1 MALPEPLSDASII
14 FVIRAL
20 RRAIRRASPLLLSGI
35 LLCCLVIEA
44 QAQTPTPV
52 RRPGTSNR
60 SDVRTPPPILRTDT
74 IQTAPTRR
82 AGTTPDTTGLVRQ
95 TGTDSL
101 QLAAGNKR
109 KGSVETTVKYAA
121 KDSIRFNVQ
130 EKRAVL
136 YDKANVDYGEIS
148 LKAAVITVD
157 YSKNLLTAEG
167 APDSLGKIQDKP
179 IFKNGAENYQAG
191 RINYN
196 FKTKK
201 GKIAE
206 AVTQQGEGYVHA
218 DVIKKNQFNE
228 IYGRNGRYT
237 TCNLEHP
244 HFFINATKMKM
255 IPGQKVITGPFNLV
269 IGDIP
274 TPLGLPFGYFPSPSK
289 KRASG
294 LIIPTFGTST
304 DRGFFL
310 RNGGYYWAASDN
322 IGLRLTGDIYSGA
335 NQQFGG
341 WRGTAEMQY
350 IKRYRYNGLLSFE
363 YSSRPAGLIQTRDGA
378 TTSPITQQQFKPQT
392 FWLNWTHSPT
402 PRPGGG
408 RFSASVRAGSSAYN
422 QQNTFDAARYLTP
435 AFNSTISYSKQ
446 LRNAPVNYSLNLSQS
461 QNTQT
466 GTMDFTLPDIT
477 VGVARQYPYQWLG
490 LAPTGKF
497 YEQFAF
503 SYTLTSQN
511 RITNTQP
518 ARTFT
523 DGIPLLGGSTT
534 SSIIPIKLSNIDQML
549 RNSQTS
555 VLHSFQISL
564 GSYNFLKVINLA
576 PTFTYNESW
585 YLKKLNYTYDTVAQA
600 VRIDTLREFS
610 RVSDYS
616 SGFSVN
622 LGTNV
627 YGLYPINSKK
637 IQAIRHKVTPNISLN
652 FVPGSGEPTNTAQQ
666 IAGLPYY
673 GTIPTNVALPV
684 GIDRDP
690 NNRARILDRR
700 YYSYYQGFTGAPSI
714 AVREP
719 AASIGFS
726 LQNAVE
732 AKVRDNNDTTGTTP
746 FKKVSL
752 IDGLD
757 LNFSY
762 NFTADAFKLSPLT
775 TSFRTQVARKL
786 NVLLSATFEPYQR
799 DTANVLIDKYL
810 FAQSNGR
817 RLARLGNAALQMNYQ
832 FNPTQKPGRKSNIN
846 RDVAPANDPAL
857 GGPIPINP
865 YEDYVDFELP
875 WELSSG
881 FTAQY
886 TDPGPRPTR
895 GTYVRPRSL
904 TAASLNLSGS
914 VKLTSNTRVGYTT
927 NYDFINGTSAFTSLD
942 IFRDLHCWQITGTWR
957 PFKGYAQGY
966 FVTIAAK
973 SSLLQDLKLN
983 RNRTFLN
990 R

>member
-1 MALPEPLSDASII
+1 VALPEPLSDASII
-14 FVIRAL
+14 FFISIL
-20 RRAIRRASPLLLSGI
+20 RRIIRRGYCPLPLGITLS
-35 LLCCLVIEA
+35 CLAFSA
-44 QAQTPTPV
+44 QAQVPTPV
-52 RRPGTSNR
+52 QRPGTSNR
-60 SDVRTPPPILRTDT
+60 SDVRTPPPILRPDT
-74 IQTAPTRR
+74 IRATRR
-82 AGTTPDTTGLVRQ
+82 ASATDTAGLVRRA
-95 TGTDSL
+95 GTDSL
-101 QLAAGNKR
+101 QLAAGAKR

-136 YDKANVDYGEIS
+136 YDKANVDYGDIS

-167 APDSLGKIQDKP
+167 APDSTGRVRDKP

-218 DVIKKNQFNE
+218 EVIKKNQYNE

-244 HFFINATKMKM
+244 HFYINASKMKM

-269 IGDIP
+269 IGDVP

-289 KRASG
+289 SRASG

-350 IKRYRYNGLLSFE
+350 IKRYRYSGLLSFE
-363 YSSRPAGLIQTRDGA
+363 YSSRPASLILTPDGA
-378 TTSPITQQQFKPQT
+378 TTSPVTQQQFKPQT
-392 FWLNWTHSPT
+392 FWLNWSHSPT

-408 RFSASVRAGSSAYN
+408 RFSASVRAGSTAYN
-422 QQNTFDAARYLTP
+422 QQNSFNATNYLTP

-446 LRNAPVNYSLNLSQS
+446 LRNAPVNYAINLSQS

-511 RITNTQP
+511 RLTNTQA
-518 ARTFT
+518 ARTLS
-523 DGIPLLGGSTT
+523 DGLPLLGGSTT
-534 SSIIPIKLSNIDQML
+534 TSIIPIKLSNIDQLL

-555 VLHSFQISL
+555 ILHDFNISL

-576 PTFTYNESW
+576 PAFTYKEAW
-585 YLKKLNYTYDTVAQA
+585 YLKRLEYSYDNVAQA
-600 VRIDTLREFS
+600 VRIDTVRDFN

-616 SGFSVN
+616 SGFNVN
-622 LGTNV
+622 LGTSV
-627 YGLYPINSKK
+627 YGLFQVKGKK
-637 IQAIRHKVTPNISLN
+637 VEAIRHKITPNLSIN
-652 FVPGSGEPTNTAQQ
+652 YVPGRGESS
-666 IAGLPYY
+666 L
-673 GTIPTNVALPV
+673 
-684 GIDRDP
+684 
-690 NNRARILDRR
+690 ARINQTIDLPLGVVRDAQGNLIDSRT
-700 YYSYYQGFTGAPSI
+700 YSRYQGFTGAPSTT
-714 AVREP
+714 VTN
-719 AASIGFS
+719 SVTSLGFS
-726 LQNAVE
+726 LQNALE

-762 NFTADAFKLSPLT
+762 DLSKRDSTARNNPRLSPIT

-786 NVLLSATFEPYQR
+786 NVLLSATFDTYQR
-799 DTANVLIDKYL
+799 DTAGVTINEFL
-810 FAQSNGR
+810 FNQDR
-817 RLARLGNAALQMNYQ
+817 RKLARLTNAALQLNYQ
-832 FNPTQKPGRKSNIN
+832 FNPSQKPGRKANIN

-857 GGPIPINP
+857 AGPIPINP

-875 WELSSG
+875 WELSTG

-886 TDPGPRPTR
+886 TDPGVRRTSASYLRPS
-895 GTYVRPRSL
+895 GLAS
-904 TAASLNLSGS
+904 ASLNMSGS
-914 VKLTSNTRVGYTT
+914 VKLTNNMRVGYTT

-957 PFKGYAQGY
+957 PFSGYAQGY

>member
-1 MALPEPLSDASII
+1 MSDASII
-14 FVIRAL
+14 FFIRPLSRIIRPLVVSVILGLLAFPAL
-20 RRAIRRASPLLLSGI
+20 
-35 LLCCLVIEA
+35 
-44 QAQTPTPV
+44 AQTPT
-52 RRPGTSNR
+52 RRPGADVP
-60 SDVRTPPPILRTDT
+60 SDVRTPPPILRPDT
-74 IQTAPTRR
+74 IPGTRRLGTNSAADTAGLVRR
-82 AGTTPDTTGLVRQ
+82 AGL
-95 TGTDSL
+95 DSL
-101 QLAAGNKR
+101 QLST
-109 KGSVETTVKYAA
+109 GSRRRGDVETTVKYAA

-130 EKRAVL
+130 EKKATL
-136 YDKANVDYGEIS
+136 YDKANVDYGEVS

-157 YSKNLLTAEG
+157 YSKNLINAEG
-167 APDSLGKIQDKP
+167 APDSLGKVQDKP
-179 IFKNGAENYQAG
+179 VFKNGAENYEAG

-218 DVIKKNQFNE
+218 EVIKKNQYNE

-237 TCNLEHP
+237 TCNLSHP
-244 HFFINATKMKM
+244 HFFINASKIKM
-255 IPGQKVITGPFNLV
+255 IAGEKIVTGPFNLV

-274 TPLGLPFGYFPSPSK
+274 LPLGLPFGYFPSPSK
-289 KRASG
+289 SRASG
-294 LIIPTFGTST
+294 LIIPTFGSST
-304 DRGFFL
+304 ERGFFL

-322 IGLRLTGDIYSGA
+322 IGLRLTGDVYSGA
-335 NQQFGG
+335 GEKFGG

-350 IKRYRYNGLLSFE
+350 IKRYRYSGLLSFE
-363 YSSRPAGLIQTRDGA
+363 FSSRPVTQTLGQDGT
-378 TTSPITQQQFKPQT
+378 TTSLAAQQIRKPQT
-392 FWLNWTHSPT
+392 FWLTWSHAPT

-408 RFSASVRAGSSAYN
+408 RFSASVRAGSSDFN
-422 QQNTFDAARYLTP
+422 RQNSIDPGQYLAP
-435 AFNSTISYSKQ
+435 AFNSTVSYSKQ
-446 LRNAPVNYSLNLSQS
+446 LRNAPINYAINASQS

-503 SYTLTSQN
+503 SYTLNAQN
-511 RITNTQP
+511 RLTNTQP
-518 ARTFT
+518 ARSLGA
-523 DGIPLLGGSTT
+523 GIPLLGGSNT
-534 SSIIPIKLSNIDQML
+534 SSVFPIELSNVDKL
-549 RNSQTS
+549 LGNAQTS
-555 VLHSFQISL
+555 ILHQFQISL
-564 GSYNFLKVINLA
+564 GSYNLLKFINLA
-576 PTFTYNESW
+576 PSINYNEAW
-585 YLKKLNYTYDTVAQA
+585 YLKKLSYEYDPVAQA
-600 VRIDTLREFS
+600 VRIDTLRQFR
-610 RVSDYS
+610 RVSDFS
-616 SGFSVN
+616 SGFGVN
-622 LGTNV
+622 FGTNI
-627 YGLYPINSKK
+627 YGLYQIKGKK
-637 IQAIRHKVTPNISLN
+637 IEAIRHKVTPNISVN
-652 FVPGSGEPTNTAQQ
+652 YVPGRNARGSAQR
-666 IAGLPYY
+666 IDGLPYY
-673 GTIPTNVALPV
+673 GIARNTPDASLEALQAE
-684 GIDRDP
+684 RDP
-690 NNRARILDRR
+690 LTGNILDRR

-714 AVREP
+714 TSTS
-719 AASIGFS
+719 AAGTIGFS

-732 AKVRDNNDTTGTTP
+732 MKVRDNNDTTGTTP

-762 NFTADAFKLSPLT
+762 NFLADPGIPRLSPIT

-786 NVLLSATFEPYQR
+786 NILVSATFEPYQR
-799 DTANVLIDKYL
+799 DSSGAVINKYL
-810 FAQSNGR
+810 FDQERR
-817 RLARLGNAALQMNYQ
+817 RLARLANASMSLNYQ
-832 FNPTQKPGRKSNIN
+832 FNPSQKPGRKSNIS
-846 RDVAPANDPAL
+846 RAVAPANDPAL
-857 GGPIPINP
+857 GSPIPINP

-886 TDPGPRPTR
+886 TDPGPRPSR

-904 TAASLNLSGS
+904 ASASLNLSGS
-914 VKLTSNTRVGYTT
+914 VKLTENTRVGYTT

-957 PFKGYAQGY
+957 PFRGYAQGY

>member
-1 MALPEPLSDASII
+1 PDTL
-14 FVIRAL
+14 RA
-20 RRAIRRASPLLLSGI
+20 
-35 LLCCLVIEA
+35 
-44 QAQTPTPV
+44 T
-52 RRPGTSNR
+52 RRPAADTAGLVNR
-60 SDVRTPPPILRTDT
+60 PGPDSLRL
-74 IQTAPTRR
+74 
-82 AGTTPDTTGLVRQ
+82 TTGPR
-95 TGTDSL
+95 
-101 QLAAGNKR
+101 R

-121 KDSIRFNVQ
+121 KDSIRFNVR

-136 YDKANVDYGEIS
+136 YDKANVDYGDLS

-157 YSKNLLTAEG
+157 YSRNLLTAEG
-167 APDSLGKIQDKP
+167 AADSTGKVRDKP
-179 IFKNGAENYQAG
+179 VFKNGAENYQAG

-218 DVIKKNQFNE
+218 EVIKKNQYNE

-244 HFFINATKMKM
+244 HFYINASKMKM
-255 IPGQKVITGPFNLV
+255 IPGEKVVTGPFNLV

-274 TPLGLPFGYFPSPSK
+274 TPLGFLFGYFPSPNKSN
-289 KRASG
+289 RASG
-294 LIIPTFGTST
+294 FIIPTFGTST

-322 IGLRLTGDIYSGA
+322 IGLRVTGDVYSGA
-335 NQQFGG
+335 GEKFGG

-350 IKRYRYNGLLSFE
+350 IKRYRYGGLLSFE
-363 YSSRPAGLIQTRDGA
+363 YSARPADQLLQRDGT
-378 TTSPITQQQFKPQT
+378 TTSPLFRQPRSPQT

-408 RFSASVRAGSSAYN
+408 RFSASVRAGSTDYN
-422 QQNTFDAARYLTP
+422 QQNTFDAGRYLTP
-435 AFNSTISYSKQ
+435 AFNSNITYSKQ
-446 LRNAPVNYSLNLSQS
+446 LRNAPVNYTVNLSQS
-461 QNTQT
+461 QNTQS
-466 GTMDFTLPDIT
+466 GTMDFTLPDVT

-511 RITNTQP
+511 RITNTQA
-518 ARTFT
+518 ARTLT
-523 DGIPLLGGSTT
+523 DGIPLLGGSATPNV
-534 SSIIPIKLSNIDQML
+534 IPIALDNIDQLL

-555 VLHSFQISL
+555 ILHAFQITL
-564 GSYNFLKVINLA
+564 GSYNFLKVFNLA
-576 PTFTYNESW
+576 PTFTYNEAW
-585 YLKKLNYTYDTVAQA
+585 YLKSLSYRYDSVAQA
-600 VRIDTLREFS
+600 VRIDTLRNFN

-616 SGFSVN
+616 SGFGVN
-622 LGTNV
+622 LGTSI
-627 YGLYPINSKK
+627 YGLYQVKGKK
-637 IQAIRHKVTPNISLN
+637 IEAIRHKVTPNISLN
-652 FVPGSGEPTNTAQQ
+652 YVPGSNSRSSAQR
-666 IAGLPYY
+666 IDGLPYY
-673 GTIPTNVALPV
+673 GTSRGSLNLPIGV
-684 GIDRDP
+684 DEDANGNLI
-690 NNRARILDRR
+690 DRR
-700 YYSYYQGFTGAPSI
+700 YYSYYQGFTGAPSTI
-714 AVREP
+714 AREP
-719 AASIGFS
+719 AASLGFS

-732 AKVRDNNDTTGTTP
+732 MKVRDNNDTTGTTP

-757 LNFSY
+757 LSFSY
-762 NFTADAFKLSPLT
+762 NFTADRFTPKLSPIS

-786 NVLLSATFEPYQR
+786 NILLSAAFDAYQR
-799 DTANVLIDKYL
+799 DTAGLVINKYL
-810 FAQSNGR
+810 FDQPGNR
-817 RLARLGNAALQMNYQ
+817 RLVRLTTAALQLNYQ
-832 FNPTQKPGRKSNIN
+832 FNPSQKPGRKSNIN

-857 GGPIPINP
+857 GAPVPINP

-875 WELSSG
+875 WELSTG

-886 TDPGPRPTR
+886 TDPGVRRSSVSYLRPNAL
-895 GTYVRPRSL
+895 S
-904 TAASLNLSGS
+904 AASLNMSGS

>member
-1 MALPEPLSDASII
+1 
-14 FVIRAL
+14 
-20 RRAIRRASPLLLSGI
+20 
-35 LLCCLVIEA
+35 
-44 QAQTPTPV
+44 
-52 RRPGTSNR
+52 
-60 SDVRTPPPILRTDT
+60 
-74 IQTAPTRR
+74 
-82 AGTTPDTTGLVRQ
+82 
-95 TGTDSL
+95 L
-101 QLAAGNKR
+101 QVAAGSKR

-167 APDSLGKIQDKP
+167 APDSLGKVQDKP

-363 YSSRPAGLIQTRDGA
+363 YSSRPATLSQVRDGA
-378 TTSPITQQQFKPQT
+378 TTSPITRQQFKPQT

-446 LRNAPVNYSLNLSQS
+446 LRNAPINYSLNLSQS

-511 RITNTQP
+511 RLTNTQQP
-518 ARTFT
+518 RTLS
-523 DGIPLLGGSTT
+523 DGLPLLGGTTT
-534 SSIIPIKLSNIDQML
+534 SSVIPIKLSNIGQLL

-555 VLHSFQISL
+555 ILHDFNISL

-576 PTFTYNESW
+576 PAFTYRESW
-585 YLKKLNYTYDTVAQA
+585 YLKKLNYSFNDVAQA
-600 VRIDTLREFS
+600 IRIDTVREFS

-616 SGFSVN
+616 SGFNVN

-627 YGLYPINSKK
+627 YGLYQINSKK

-652 FVPGSGEPTNTAQQ
+652 YTPGRSAASLSKINQTLTD
-666 IAGLPYY
+666 LP
-673 GTIPTNVALPV
+673 L
-684 GIDRDP
+684 GIVRDARG
-690 NNRARILDRR
+690 NYIDNRT
-700 YYSYYQGFTGAPSI
+700 YSRYQGFTGAPSTTTSFST
-714 AVREP
+714 RT
-719 AASIGFS
+719 IGFS

-732 AKVRDNNDTTGTTP
+732 AKVRDKNDTTGTTP

-762 NFTADAFKLSPLT
+762 DLSERDSIANLTPRLSVIT

-786 NVLLSATFEPYQR
+786 NILLSANFDAYQR
-799 DTANVLIDKYL
+799 DTAGRAINEFL
-810 FAQSNGR
+810 FNQPGGR
-817 RLARLGNAALQMNYQ
+817 RLVRLTNAALQMNYQ

-875 WELSSG
+875 WELSTG

-904 TAASLNLSGS
+904 TAASLNMSGS

>member
-1 MALPEPLSDASII
+1 MSDISII
-14 FVIRAL
+14 FFIKAL
-20 RRAIRRASPLLLSGI
+20 RRTIRGVAPVLLLGI
-35 LLCCLVIEA
+35 LLCCLATEA
-44 QAQTPTPV
+44 QAQVPTPV
-52 RRPGTSNR
+52 RRPGTGVR

-74 IQTAPTRR
+74 IQTTRTRR
-82 AGTTPDTTGLVRQ
+82 AGAAPDTTGLVRQ

-167 APDSLGKIQDKP
+167 APDSLGKVQDKP

-218 DVIKKNQFNE
+218 EVIKKNQFNE

-237 TCNLEHP
+237 TCNLENP

-335 NQQFGG
+335 NQDFGG

-363 YSSRPAGLIQTRDGA
+363 YSSRPPTLLQTPDGT
-378 TTSPITQQQFKPQT
+378 TTSPITQQQFAPKT

-446 LRNAPVNYSLNLSQS
+446 LRNAPINYSLNLSQS

-511 RITNTQP
+511 RLTNTQP
-518 ARTFT
+518 ARTLT
-523 DGIPLLGGSTT
+523 DGLPLLGGTTT
-534 SSIIPIKLSNIDQML
+534 SSIIPIKLSNIDQLL

-555 VLHSFQISL
+555 ILHDFNISL
-564 GSYNFLKVINLA
+564 GSYNFFKVINLA
-576 PTFTYNESW
+576 PAFTYKEAW
-585 YLKKLNYTYDTVAQA
+585 YLKKLNYSYDNVAQA
-600 VRIDTLREFS
+600 VRIDTLRDFN
-610 RVSDYS
+610 RISDYS
-616 SGFSVN
+616 SGFNVN

-627 YGLYPINSKK
+627 YGLYQINSKK

-652 FVPGSGEPTNTAQQ
+652 YVPGRS
-666 IAGLPYY
+666 
-673 GTIPTNVALPV
+673 
-684 GIDRDP
+684 
-690 NNRARILDRR
+690 ARSLDRINQTIDLPLGIVR
-700 YYSYYQGFTGAPSI
+700 DARGNYVDSRTYSRYQGFTGAPSTTTSFST
-714 AVREP
+714 R
-719 AASIGFS
+719 SIGFS

-732 AKVRDNNDTTGTTP
+732 AKVRDKNDTTGTTP

-762 NFTADAFKLSPLT
+762 DLSERDSLAKLTPRLSVIT

-786 NVLLSATFEPYQR
+786 NILLSANFDAYQR
-799 DTANVLIDKYL
+799 DTAGRAINKFL
-810 FAQSNGR
+810 FDQPGGR
-817 RLARLGNAALQMNYQ
+817 RLVRLTNAALQMNYQ

-875 WELSSG
+875 WELSTG

-904 TAASLNLSGS
+904 TAASLNMSGS

>member
-1 MALPEPLSDASII
+1 MSDTSII
-14 FVIRAL
+14 FFIRPLCRIIRPLAL
-20 RRAIRRASPLLLSGI
+20 WIILGLLAFPAL
-35 LLCCLVIEA
+35 
-44 QAQTPTPV
+44 AQTPT
-52 RRPGTSNR
+52 RRPGADVR
-60 SDVRTPPPILRTDT
+60 SDVRTPPPVLRPNT
-74 IQTAPTRR
+74 IRTTRR
-82 AGTTPDTTGLVRQ
+82 TGTRTAADTTGLVRRS
-95 TGTDSL
+95 GTDSL
-101 QLAAGNKR
+101 QLSTGSRR
-109 KGSVETTVKYAA
+109 KGDVETTVKYAA

-130 EKRAVL
+130 EKKATL
-136 YDKANVDYGEIS
+136 YDKANVDYGEVS

-157 YSKNLLTAEG
+157 YSKNLINAEG
-167 APDSLGKIQDKP
+167 APDSTGKVQDRP

-218 DVIKKNQFNE
+218 DVIKKNQYNE
-228 IYGRNGRYT
+228 IFGRNGRYT

-255 IPGQKVITGPFNLV
+255 IPGEKVVTGPFNLV
-269 IGDIP
+269 ISDIP
-274 TPLGLPFGYFPSPSK
+274 LPLGLPFGYFPSPSK
-289 KRASG
+289 SRASG

-304 DRGFFL
+304 DRGFYL

-335 NQQFGG
+335 GEKFGG

-350 IKRYRYNGLLSFE
+350 IKRYRYSGLLSFE
-363 YSSRPAGLIQTRDGA
+363 FSSRPSELLSSDEGVSTDPTYR
-378 TTSPITQQQFKPQT
+378 PPRKPQT
-392 FWLNWTHSPT
+392 FWLNWSHAPT

-408 RFSASVRAGSSAYN
+408 RFSASVRAGSSDFN
-422 QQNTFDAARYLTP
+422 QQNSIDPGRYLAP
-435 AFNSTISYSKQ
+435 AFNSTVSYSKQ
-446 LRNAPVNYSLNLSQS
+446 LRNAPINYSINASQS
-461 QNTQT
+461 QNVQT

-490 LAPTGKF
+490 LSPTGKF

-503 SYTLTSQN
+503 SYTLNAQN
-511 RITNTQP
+511 RLTNTQP
-518 ARTFT
+518 ARTLGS
-523 DGIPLLGGSTT
+523 GIPLLGGAST
-534 SSIIPIKLSNIDQML
+534 SSIFPIKLSNVDRL
-549 RNSQTS
+549 LSNAQTS
-555 VLHSFQISL
+555 ILHQFQISL
-564 GSYNFLKVINLA
+564 GSYNILKFINLS
-576 PTFTYNESW
+576 PTINYNNSW
-585 YLKKLNYTYDTVAQA
+585 YLKKLDYKYDPVAQA

-610 RVSDYS
+610 AVGDFS
-616 SGFSVN
+616 SGFGAN
-622 LGTNV
+622 FGTNI
-627 YGLYPINSKK
+627 YGLYQIKGKK
-637 IQAIRHKVTPNISLN
+637 IEAIRHKVTPNISIN
-652 FVPGSGEPTNTAQQ
+652 YVPGRGAGKSAQR
-666 IAGLPYY
+666 IEGLPYY
-673 GTIPTNVALPV
+673 GIARNTPDDRLEELQAERAPV
-684 GIDRDP
+684 TGI
-690 NNRARILDRR
+690 ILDRR
-700 YYSYYQGFTGAPSI
+700 FYSRYQGFTGAPSI
-714 AVREP
+714 TGTS
-719 AASIGFS
+719 AAGTVGFS
-726 LQNAVE
+726 LQNSVE
-732 AKVRDNNDTTGTTP
+732 MKVRDNNDTTGTTP

-762 NFTADAFKLSPLT
+762 NFLADAGIPRLSPIT
-775 TSFRTQVARKL
+775 TTFRTQVARKL
-786 NVLLSATFEPYQR
+786 NLLLSATFEPYQR
-799 DTANVLIDKYL
+799 DSSGTIINRYL
-810 FAQSNGR
+810 LDQR
-817 RLARLGNAALQMNYQ
+817 KPKLARLANSSLSLNYQ
-832 FNPTQKPGRKSNIN
+832 FNPSQKPGRKSNIS

-886 TDPGPRPTR
+886 TDPGPRPSR

-904 TAASLNLSGS
+904 AAASLNLSGS
-914 VKLTSNTRVGYTT
+914 VKLTANTRVGYTT
-927 NYDFINGTSAFTSLD
+927 NYDFINQTSAFTSLD